1 MLLFLHPTLNAGQKR
16 CFTLFSGVVPLNL
29 DVNTLDLGGF
39 MLFCSFLEAEH
50 RFVLVFTLFACV
62 VLSELYPRRVILMP
76 IFAHE
81 FIE

>member
-29 DVNTLDLGGF
+29 DDNTLDLGGF

-62 VLSELYPRRVILMP
+62 VLSELYPVVVQGVLY
-76 IFAHE
+76 
-81 FIE
+81 